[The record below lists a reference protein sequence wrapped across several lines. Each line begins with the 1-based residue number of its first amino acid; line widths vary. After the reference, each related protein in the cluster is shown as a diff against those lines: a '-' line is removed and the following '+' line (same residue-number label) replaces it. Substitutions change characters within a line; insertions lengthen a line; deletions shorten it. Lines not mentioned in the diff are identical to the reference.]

1 MTNNIFLQDVQ
12 NRIDNN
18 PEKTRLLLSKHGV
31 ETPEPTL
38 KDVALAYR
46 KSPSF
51 LKEFYQ
57 MTNVGC
63 NAGDEVEESEK
74 TNGLSWTDWGGG
86 VAAALS
92 ALFASINNSKN
103 AEQNAELQ
111 MQALKTK
118 QSEADANAKK
128 SSTTIWIIG
137 LVLVVVVVGVIIY
150 LSKKK

>member
-57 MTNVGC
+57 MTEAEQSAAGNGWTNWVSAVGGALSGFATSYNGQA
-63 NAGDEVEESEK
+63 NAEQ
-74 TNGLSWTDWGGG
+74 
-86 VAAALS
+86 AAALES
-92 ALFASINNSKN
+92 
-103 AEQNAELQ
+103 EY
-111 MQALKTK
+111 LKTQQEQAKAEAKK
-118 QSEADANAKK
+118 QS
-128 SSTTIWIIG
+128 TTLWIVG
-137 LVLVVVVVGVIIY
+137 GVVVLLLIVGMFFMFG
-150 LSKKK
+150 KK

>member
-57 MTNVGC
+57 MTEAEQSA
-63 NAGDEVEESEK
+63 AGNGW
-74 TNGLSWTDWGGG
+74 TNWVSAVGG
-86 VAAALS
+86 VVVLRV
-92 ALFASINNSKN
+92 FEN
-103 AEQNAELQ
+103 
-111 MQALKTK
+111 
-118 QSEADANAKK
+118 
-128 SSTTIWIIG
+128 TTRTG
-137 LVLVVVVVGVIIY
+137 E
-150 LSKKK
+150 SRC